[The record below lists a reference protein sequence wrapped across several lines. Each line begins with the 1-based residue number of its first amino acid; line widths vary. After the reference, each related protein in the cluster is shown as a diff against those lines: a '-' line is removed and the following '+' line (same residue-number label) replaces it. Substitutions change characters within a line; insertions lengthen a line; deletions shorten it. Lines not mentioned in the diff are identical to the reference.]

1 MPGATAA
8 WTDERAER
16 VMGRLLQ
23 VGVLVAAVVVLAGG
37 CAYLAR
43 HGAEPAD
50 RRVFRGEPAEF
61 RSPSGIVREAMVL
74 SVRGTIL
81 FGLLLLIAT
90 PVARVV
96 FSVYVFTRERDA
108 TYVLVTLTV
117 LGALAY
123 SLLGHGP

>member
-1 MPGATAA
+1 MPGATTA
-8 WTDERAER
+8 WTDDRAER

-23 VGVLVAAVVVLAGG
+23 VGVLVAAGVVLAGG

-61 RSPSGIVREAMVL
+61 RSLSGIMGEALAL
-74 SVRGTIL
+74 SGRGVIL
-81 FGLLLLIAT
+81 LGIVLLIAT

-96 FSVYVFTRERDA
+96 FSVFVFTRERDA
-108 TYVLVTLTV
+108 TYILVTLTI
-117 LGALAY
+117 LGVLAY